1 MASLESPAGGPRD
14 NRIRGLILDEYRRQ
28 DIKLRK
34 ITHAPY
40 PPGMVP
46 LGNNEELQQR
56 RLEQLAQRGLSPVEF
71 DRLEAG
77 RSRRWL

>member
-1 MASLESPAGGPRD
+1 MAIESPAGGPRD
-14 NRIRGLILDEYRRQ
+14 NRIKGLILDEHRRQ
-28 DIKLRK
+28 DDKLHK
-34 ITHAPY
+34 ITHSPY

-56 RLEQLAQRGLSPVEF
+56 RLEQLAPLGLSPVEF

-77 RSRRWL
+77 RRRRGV